1 MLRSFGDLNFFTIL
15 QNMKGLL
22 LQLCLSAM
30 FLLGISTTTRAGK
43 YYDFSPRANNAY
55 QNILSLRL
63 TEARYDL
70 DQMRLFEQDNLIYY
84 YLESYLDFL
93 TVFVNDNKSE
103 YNRMLAKRD
112 NRLGALAMGDIKS
125 PYNLYTQAEVRLQW
139 AYLQGRYG
147 NYMGS
152 LSDIKQAY
160 ALLEE
165 NQRRFPWFVANKKSL
180 GILHALVG
188 NVPEDYKWVIRTLG
202 GMNGTTEQGVR
213 ELEEVLQYAKSNT
226 YQFEEETLIC
236 YAMLQL
242 FLNNQQEKAW
252 TTLKTS
258 KLNPTY
264 TPLAAYAMAT
274 VAMRTGKNDE
284 AIKLLQEMP
293 AGANYAPFHHRN
305 FLLGV
310 AKLRR
315 LDTDAYKPLQDFL
328 NNFKGS
334 NTVKEAYQK
343 LAWFHLLS
351 DNPSGYQTYINYAKI
366 KGADHAEPDQA
377 ALREAKKGE
386 IPDPLLLRARLL
398 FDGGY
403 YQRAFDL
410 LKNAGGQY
418 QNQHKLNLEYR
429 YRLGRI
435 AQKLGKSAEAIQYY
449 QQTINS
455 GSKDP
460 WYFACNAALQ
470 LGQIY
475 EGQKNYTAA
484 RLAYKQCLGMQPEE
498 YATSLHAQAKSGLQ
512 RCEKK

>member
-1 MLRSFGDLNFFTIL
+1 
-15 QNMKGLL
+15 MKGFLLQICLFAALL
-22 LQLCLSAM
+22 LGALPAQ
-30 FLLGISTTTRAGK
+30 AGK
-43 YYDFSPRANNAY
+43 YYDFSPRAINAY
-55 QNILSLRL
+55 QNILSMRL

-70 DQMRLFEQDNLIYY
+70 DQMRLLEQDNLMYH

-93 TVFVNDNKSE
+93 TVFVNDNKTE
-103 YNRMLAKRD
+103 YNRLLGKRD
-112 NRLGALAMGDIKS
+112 NRLGALASGDIKS

-213 ELEEVLQYAKSNT
+213 ELEEVLQYAKTNT

-252 TTLKTS
+252 TTLKNS
-258 KLNPTY
+258 KLNPKY
-264 TPLAAYAMAT
+264 NPLAAYAMAT

-284 AIKLLQEMP
+284 AIRLLQEMP
-293 AGANYAPFHHRN
+293 TGGVYAPFQHRN

-334 NTVKEAYQK
+334 NTIKEAYQK

-351 DNPSGYQTYINYAKI
+351 DNPGGYQTYINYVKI
-366 KGADHAEPDQA
+366 KGADYAEPDQA

-410 LKNAGGQY
+410 LKNAGGQF
-418 QNQHKLNLEYR
+418 QSDHKRSLEYR

-435 AQKLGKSAEAIQYY
+435 AQKLGKNTEAIQYY
-449 QQTINS
+449 QETINN

-460 WYFACNAALQ
+460 WYYACNAALQ
-470 LGQIY
+470 LGQVY
-475 EGQKNYTAA
+475 EAQKNYAAA

-512 RCEKK
+512 RCGKM